1 MPEDLSVEIPKGTV
15 ILLNNETKILTKSLK
30 LGKQGENLIVQN
42 LSDVTMKDDERLGD
56 NMNALPEVKKFKMP
70 KCKEIKEQFNLDVV
84 DLAYKISSNPDIDS
98 SVRKNANKVLNRIL
112 NREIAKYSTQDGKTS
127 DKEQISD

>member
-1 MPEDLSVEIPKGTV
+1 
-15 ILLNNETKILTKSLK
+15 
-30 LGKQGENLIVQN
+30 
-42 LSDVTMKDDERLGD
+42 MKDDERLGD

-70 KCKEIKEQFNLDVV
+70 KCKEIKEQFDLDVV